1 MNAASIAAMPWPV
14 PVRCARSGDT
24 AYQPRVGNTSR
35 RFASMAQASD
45 YETGV
50 FCRRRGAG
58 LLDDASGATRQ
69 GWLDEDARLPSI
81 PGWSAKP

>member
-1 MNAASIAAMPWPV
+1 MSSTNIASMPWPA
-14 PVRCARSGDT
+14 PVRCGSKGDI
-24 AYQPRVGNTSR
+24 AYQPRVGNTAR
-35 RFASMAQASD
+35 RFDSMAQASD

-58 LLDDASGATRQ
+58 LLDDASAATRQ

-81 PGWSAKP
+81 TGWSAKP